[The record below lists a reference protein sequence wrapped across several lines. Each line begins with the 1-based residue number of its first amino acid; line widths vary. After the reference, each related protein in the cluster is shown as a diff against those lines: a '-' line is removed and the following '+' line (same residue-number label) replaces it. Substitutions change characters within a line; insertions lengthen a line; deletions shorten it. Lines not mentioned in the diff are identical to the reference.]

1 MQAQE
6 AAAAPLSEQVVLEA
20 IAAAVGLDNAQRTAA
35 EAALQAWEKDAAPG
49 FIASL
54 VQIVQQTDAA
64 PQARLMAAIVAKNAV
79 GSSWRKT
86 MGTKEW
92 SRVPSEEKA
101 FVRSAVEG
109 MLLSDPSE
117 QVALQLTL
125 LIANMAQFDYPQDWP
140 HLLSALVD
148 AVDWDMP
155 GTSPAAK
162 VRAMRTVKHVVARLS
177 TKRPSINTLEQAAA
191 GPGLQ
196 ALVAGRVGELKAY
209 APLVPACGRLRPAD

>member
-1 MQAQE
+1 M
-6 AAAAPLSEQVVLEA
+6 
-20 IAAAVGLDNAQRTAA
+20 
-35 EAALQAWEKDAAPG
+35 
-49 FIASL
+49 
-54 VQIVQQTDAA
+54 
-64 PQARLMAAIVAKNAV
+64 
-79 GSSWRKT
+79 
-86 MGTKEW
+86 
-92 SRVPSEEKA
+92 
-101 FVRSAVEG
+101 
-109 MLLSDPSE
+109 
-117 QVALQLTL
+117 

-148 AVDWDMP
+148 AADWDMP